1 MKLKCV
7 HTKTTRNLKC
17 FKYSLCTAKYL
28 KNIPQADINDDD
40 DDGTLMVLLQLNK
53 NFVTS
58 RRYNYCL
65 KQTNKQKNVWSLL
78 IGMCI

>member
-1 MKLKCV
+1 MYIQRLREIWNALNAVSAPQNIKKI
-7 HTKTTRNLKC
+7 
-17 FKYSLCTAKYL
+17 
-28 KNIPQADINDDD
+28 IPQADINDDG
-40 DDGTLMVLLQLNK
+40 DGTLMVLLQLNK